1 MKIYVNKNEVSI
13 EYEKN
18 EVINRGEYKVHK
30 CRFNFSEEYEGLTKK
45 AIFET
50 PITKKE
56 MPIINGECDIPYE
69 VLNSE
74 RINLRVYAY
83 SIENDELILRYSP
96 RYSEFYTLDGS
107 YVDSAEP
114 SEEITPTQ
122 FEQYADALNKGLNE
136 VNKSLEILNETNQK
150 TIENGVYAKEQ
161 GDNAKTIVED
171 IKNKLND
178 GELNGAT
185 FTPSLDAKGNLS
197 FVNDKGLA
205 NPEPVNIMGPK
216 GDKGDCNFATFEIE
230 NGYLIMNKTE
240 DMLLDFNLNKNG
252 ELEVII

>member
-1 MKIYVNKNEVSI
+1 M
-13 EYEKN
+13 
-18 EVINRGEYKVHK
+18 
-30 CRFNFSEEYEGLTKK
+30 
-45 AIFET
+45 
-50 PITKKE
+50 
-56 MPIINGECDIPYE
+56 
-69 VLNSE
+69 
-74 RINLRVYAY
+74 
-83 SIENDELILRYSP
+83 
-96 RYSEFYTLDGS
+96 
-107 YVDSAEP
+107 
-114 SEEITPTQ
+114 
-122 FEQYADALNKGLNE
+122 NKGLNE

-216 GDKGDCNFATFEIE
+216 GDKGDCNFAH
-230 NGYLIMNKTE
+230 L
-240 DMLLDFNLNKNG
+240 
-252 ELEVII
+252 